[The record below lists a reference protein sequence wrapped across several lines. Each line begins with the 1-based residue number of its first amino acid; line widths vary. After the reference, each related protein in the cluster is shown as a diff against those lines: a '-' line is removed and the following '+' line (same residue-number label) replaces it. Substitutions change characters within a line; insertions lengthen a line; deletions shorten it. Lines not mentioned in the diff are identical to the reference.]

1 MCCDFE
7 KLYFLL
13 SLVWFRV
20 NQLVDSGIDAQ
31 AIKNPS
37 VHLHP
42 VVNRVSV
49 DRIKRLHSRIF
60 SLPSGLTI
68 HSNTGVSRYFKCM
81 QESSFDLIL
90 GIMLLFCQEVY
101 TNLLRKKKCANFR
114 HKRLFVLGFS
124 NAMLS
129 VLIQRQKAGVF

>member
-20 NQLVDSGIDAQ
+20 NQLVDSGIDVQ

-101 TNLLRKKKCANFR
+101 TNLLRKKNVQILDIKDCLYWVSAMPCS
-114 HKRLFVLGFS
+114 LF
-124 NAMLS
+124 
-129 VLIQRQKAGVF
+129 